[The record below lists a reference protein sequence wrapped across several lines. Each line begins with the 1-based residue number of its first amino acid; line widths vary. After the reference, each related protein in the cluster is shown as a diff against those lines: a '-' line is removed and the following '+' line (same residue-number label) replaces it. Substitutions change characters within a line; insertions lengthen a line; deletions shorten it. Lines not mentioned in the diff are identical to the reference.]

1 MGCSGL
7 TGQLV
12 LPPGLITIGN
22 NAFANCENLNG
33 SLIIPDTVESIGTG
47 AFTACPS
54 FQSLSFSNT
63 TSLTFIPANAF
74 SGCIGL
80 SGELIIPTSVT
91 SIGDE
96 AFAGCGFSGTL
107 TIPDVALSMPGNIL
121 TIGNMAFQ
129 GCANFTGQLNLP
141 ASVYSV
147 GDYAFSGCNGIT
159 DVQHYD
165 TTSIGT
171 DAFPTGATV
180 TVIPSNP
187 PPPPPPAGFFTIIAD
202 FCNNMMSEPVV
213 AGTQYTITNESIQTQ
228 FYISGNPVTIATG
241 VSTVTFTDSGN
252 LSCM

>member
-213 AGTQYTITNESIQTQ
+213 AGTQYNITNQSLFNQ
-228 FYISGNPVTIATG
+228 FYINGNPVTVDVGDSI
-241 VSTVTFTDSGN
+241 VTFNESGD
-252 LSCM
+252 LRC